1 VEKLLLKIIQSLYQ
15 VSKEE
20 GYAWSGNL
28 IDIEGRVGLLT
39 ETGEIIEID
48 SVLPKGETGRFMLI
62 WTQDDSEKLKRE
74 I

>member
-1 VEKLLLKIIQSLYQ
+1 VEKLLLQIVESLYR